1 MSKEEAIVSKILRDA
16 DEKAEAILKDAH
28 DKAGEMIAK
37 ANADGRDRR
46 REAETQASLK
56 IPELKRRSASVAE
69 LEVKKLALAARQEI
83 LGETFDKT
91 LDKLCALPDNEYLS
105 LIESMIKAVAS
116 DGDVVVI
123 SSRDEKRIT
132 AAFIAKIAKEKGI
145 SLKLSSSFGDF
156 KGGVVLESAG
166 CDKNMSFEVELA
178 SLRETLEPKVSAKL
192 F

>member
-28 DKAGEMIAK
+28 DKAGEMIAI

>member
-1 MSKEEAIVSKILRDA
+1 MSKEEAIINKILSDA
-16 DEKAEAILKDAH
+16 NEKADAILKDAH
-28 DKAGEMIAK
+28 DKASDLIAK
-37 ANADGRDRR
+37 ANADGREKKRV
-46 REAETQASLK
+46 AETEASLK

-83 LGETFDKT
+83 LGETFDKA
-91 LDKLCALPDNEYLS
+91 LEKLCALPNDEYLS
-105 LIESMIKAVAS
+105 IISAMIKAVAA

-132 AAFIAKIAKEKGI
+132 PAFIVKIAKEKGI

-156 KGGVVLESAG
+156 KGGVILESSG

-178 SLRETLEPKVSAKL
+178 SLRETLEPKVSSKL